1 VGYFKR
7 VDFMLD
13 SDPKDKNSSALIT
26 TTCHLVSAYKWEKE
40 KPLTF
45 IGIDGNNFLLC
56 KTFIND
62 DGEEDGE
69 ETVKVSYKRIV
80 DQFGKA
86 TAKTL
91 KAFFMKRK
99 PKDRAKYYSW
109 RLSE

>member
-1 VGYFKR
+1 MGYFKR
-7 VDFMLD
+7 VDFMLED
-13 SDPKDKNSSALIT
+13 DAKDKNSSALVV

-40 KPLTF
+40 EALTF

-56 KTFIND
+56 RPFIDD

-69 ETVKVSYKRIV
+69 ETVKVSYNKFV
-80 DQFGKA
+80 DQFGKELA
-86 TAKTL
+86 TKL
-91 KAFFMKRK
+91 KEYFMKRK